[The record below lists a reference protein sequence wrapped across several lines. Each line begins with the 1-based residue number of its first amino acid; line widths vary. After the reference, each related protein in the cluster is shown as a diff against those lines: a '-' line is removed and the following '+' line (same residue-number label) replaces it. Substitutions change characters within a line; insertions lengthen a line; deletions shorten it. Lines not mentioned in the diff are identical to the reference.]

1 MRSVL
6 EFALKAA
13 LFLLLANIVMLFIV
27 DFGTAEWYITVV
39 SVGLMLLLSVI
50 VLLMIK
56 KLDKEEKK

>member
-56 KLDKEEKK
+56 KLDKEKK